1 MLDTIVHRGP
11 DDEGMHV
18 EPQAAIGIRR
28 LSIIDVGGGH
38 QPIANE
44 DETCWVVLNGE
55 IFNYRELRAQLL
67 DRGHQFRTHSDTE
80 VIVQIGRAHV

>member
-18 EPQAAIGIRR
+18 EPQAGIGIRR

-44 DETCWVVLNGE
+44 DEK
-55 IFNYRELRAQLL
+55 
-67 DRGHQFRTHSDTE
+67 
-80 VIVQIGRAHV
+80 IGRAHV